1 MPVRLPVTLLTL
13 TVVLSG
19 CGGPERPAESPLQ
32 YSENAKRAYEQA
44 LTEYFD
50 RDWED
55 AVPLFEDVKRRYAY
69 SRYARLAQLR
79 IADAAYEQENYAEA
93 ATAYRGF
100 VHDYPN
106 DPEVAY
112 ARYKITK
119 SLFEQRTDSLLLP
132 PLEERDL
139 VTVDEAYQAI
149 RAFVR
154 DYPAY
159 KKRPEL
165 DYMYTVVAGLLAR
178 HDLYVARFYLLEDN
192 FRAAVARLEHALK
205 SFPSSGLE
213 PEALVLLGET
223 YLKMHKHQD
232 ARDTFVRVLR
242 EYPASAF
249 VVPARGFLE
258 KLGEGTAVGTA
269 RPLASP
275 RASF

>member
-1 MPVRLPVTLLTL
+1 MRILLPAATL
-13 TVVLSG
+13 TVFLALAG
-19 CGGPERPAESPLQ
+19 CGGSERPAESPLQ

-55 AVPLFEDVKRRYAY
+55 AVPLFEDVKRQYAY
-69 SRYARLAQLR
+69 SRYARLAELR

-93 ATAYRGF
+93 TTAYRGF

-106 DPEVAY
+106 DPEVVY

-119 SLFEQRTDSLLLP
+119 SLFNQRTDSLLLP

-149 RAFVR
+149 RAFIR

-165 DYMYTVVAGLLAR
+165 DYMYKVVAGLLAR
-178 HDLYVARFYLLEDN
+178 HDLYVARFYLREDN
-192 FRAAVARLEHALK
+192 FKAAVARVEHALK

-223 YLKMHKHQD
+223 YLKMHKPRE
-232 ARDTFVRVLR
+232 ARDTFARLLE
-242 EYPASAF
+242 EYPDSAF

-258 KLGEGTAVGTA
+258 KLGPGTAVGTA
-269 RPLASP
+269 RSLASP

>member
-1 MPVRLPVTLLTL
+1 MPILLPMAIVSAALALA
-13 TVVLSG
+13 G
-19 CGGPERPAESPLQ
+19 CGGSERPAESPLQ
-32 YSENAKRAYEQA
+32 YTENAKRAYEQA

-55 AVPLFEDVKRRYAY
+55 AVPMFEDVKRRYAY

-79 IADAAYEQENYAEA
+79 IADASYEQENYAEA

-106 DPEVAY
+106 DPEVVY
-112 ARYKITK
+112 ARYRIAK
-119 SLFEQRTDSLLLP
+119 SLFNQRTDTLLLP

-139 VTVDEAYQAI
+139 VTVEEAYQAI
-149 RAFVR
+149 RGFIQ

-165 DYMYTVVAGLLAR
+165 DYMHKVVAGLLAR

-192 FRAAVARLEHALK
+192 FKAAVARVEHALK

-223 YLKMHKHQD
+223 YLKMHEKQD
-232 ARDTFVRVLR
+232 ARETFARVLR
-242 EYPASAF
+242 DYPDSAF

-258 KLGEGTAVGTA
+258 RLGPAAAVRTAK
-269 RPLASP
+269 PLASP

>member
-1 MPVRLPVTLLTL
+1 MPILLPVAVLTL
-13 TVVLSG
+13 ALVSTG
-19 CGGPERPAESPLQ
+19 CAGSERPAESPLH
-32 YSENAKRAYEQA
+32 YTENAKRAYEQA

-79 IADAAYEQENYAEA
+79 IADASYEQENYPEA
-93 ATAYRGF
+93 VTAYRGF

-106 DPEVAY
+106 DPEIVY

-119 SLFEQRTDSLLLP
+119 SLFNQRTDTLLLP

-149 RAFVR
+149 RAFIQ

-165 DYMYTVVAGLLAR
+165 DYMYEVVAGLLAR
-178 HDLYVARFYLLEDN
+178 HDLYVARFYLREDN
-192 FRAAVARLEHALK
+192 FKAAVARVEHALK
-205 SFPSSGLE
+205 SIPSSGLE

-223 YLKMHKHQD
+223 YLKMHEHQH
-232 ARDTFVRVLR
+232 ARDAFARVLR
-242 EYPASAF
+242 EYPDSAF
-249 VVPARGFLE
+249 VVPARAFLTR
-258 KLGEGTAVGTA
+258 LGPGTAVGTA
-269 RPLASP
+269 KPLASP